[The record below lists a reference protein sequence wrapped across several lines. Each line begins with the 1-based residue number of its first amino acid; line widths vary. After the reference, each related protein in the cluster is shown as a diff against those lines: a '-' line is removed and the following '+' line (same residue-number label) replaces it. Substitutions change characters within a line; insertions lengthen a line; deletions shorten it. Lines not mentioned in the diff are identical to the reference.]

1 MPRGTTKR
9 RPATIAALL
18 DAAWELFAEQGFAA
32 TSIPDICARA
42 ELTKGAFYS
51 NFADKDALF
60 LALFD
65 RQWRTRADRVRHAL
79 PTGREL
85 SRILDGEAD
94 LPLAAMEPDR
104 RWVLVSMEFT
114 LHAIRTPPVAV
125 LLAEHEARGRAE
137 LTAALTAALDAS
149 GHTPAIPAHELV
161 RLLVALAEGCDIQAL
176 TEQAATGVAPADL
189 TAKALTTVVRHL
201 STPHAESAESSRRA
215 TPSPAAEPTDPTE
228 EVRP

>member
-42 ELTKGAFYS
+42 RLTKGAFYS
-51 NFADKDALF
+51 NFPDKDALF

-79 PTGREL
+79 PTGQEL
-85 SRILDGEAD
+85 SRILNGDAD
-94 LPLAAMEPDR
+94 LSLAAMKPER

-114 LHAIRTPPVAV
+114 LHAIRTPRVAA
-125 LLAEHEARGRAE
+125 LLVEHEARGRAE
-137 LTAALTAALDAS
+137 LTAALTAALDTA
-149 GHTPAIPAHELV
+149 GRAPTVPVDELV
-161 RLLVALAEGCDIQAL
+161 RLLVALAEGWDIQAL
-176 TEQAATGVAPADL
+176 TEQAATGTPPADL
-189 TAKALTTVVRHL
+189 AAKALTAVVKHL
-201 STPHAESAESSRRA
+201 SAPRGESSA
-215 TPSPAAEPTDPTE
+215 QAAPEHTE
-228 EVRP
+228 DAHP

>member
-42 ELTKGAFYS
+42 KLTKGAFYS
-51 NFADKDALF
+51 NFPDKDALF

-79 PTGREL
+79 PTGPEL
-85 SRILDGEAD
+85 SRILNGDAE
-94 LPLAAMEPDR
+94 LSLAAMEPDR

-114 LHAIRTPPVAV
+114 LYAIRTPRAAA

-137 LTAALTAALDAS
+137 LTAVLTAALDTA
-149 GHTPAIPAHELV
+149 GRAPTVPVDELV

-176 TEQAATGVAPADL
+176 TEQAATGAPPADL
-189 TAKALTTVVRHL
+189 AAKALTAVVKHL
-201 STPHAESAESSRRA
+201 STRRGESAES
-215 TPSPAAEPTDPTE
+215 AAEREP
-228 EVRP
+228 